1 MKLDRSSFTG
11 VFSSRSESWLVEQT
25 PVMACITPWSQSA
38 QEASLSSRHPSWKLL
53 LISKCHKFHSLL
65 FLGALTIGGEWR
77 GGRRCSFFLS
87 PSLLKRNLMLAL
99 SGICC
104 QIHLTIIKSWSST
117 FYWYLKQLFQQTV
130 SLVLFVEMVPPNSHY
145 MMLLCHPDVNKRN
158 CCDSEQ
164 KHYSCL
170 ASATGD
176 SLWINEMSAE
186 MSRLYPLDLSKRKN
200 NLHGGIDRM

>member
-1 MKLDRSSFTG
+1 MELDRSSFTG

-87 PSLLKRNLMLAL
+87 PSLLKRKLDVGTFRHLLSNPFDHYQVLELNVLLVFEATLSADSLLSFICWDGTPKLSLHDAAL
-99 SGICC
+99 SPRC
-104 QIHLTIIKSWSST
+104 
-117 FYWYLKQLFQQTV
+117 
-130 SLVLFVEMVPPNSHY
+130 
-145 MMLLCHPDVNKRN
+145 
-158 CCDSEQ
+158 
-164 KHYSCL
+164 
-170 ASATGD
+170 
-176 SLWINEMSAE
+176 
-186 MSRLYPLDLSKRKN
+186 
-200 NLHGGIDRM
+200 